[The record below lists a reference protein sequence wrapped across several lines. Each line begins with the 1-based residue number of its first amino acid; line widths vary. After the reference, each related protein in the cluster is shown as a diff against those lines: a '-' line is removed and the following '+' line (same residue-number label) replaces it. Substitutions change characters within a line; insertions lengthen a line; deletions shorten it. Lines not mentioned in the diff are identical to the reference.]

1 MGQTAQVENPV
12 QTREKILSTAARMFS
27 AQGYDN
33 TSLAQVAREA
43 NVSKALIFWHF
54 DNKEKLF
61 EAALHRTLE
70 PFFIDLADF
79 EVLDERARIERLID
93 AFFEFIRENVY
104 SVRFLLSLILRS
116 QKHPDESMGRVSEL
130 YGMFRGLL
138 ASTIESGR
146 RNGIFRE
153 DVLPEL
159 DSSVILAT
167 LDGILIE
174 RFLNNEPTQEPSELL
189 GHVKRRLLDR
199 LLA

>member
-1 MGQTAQVENPV
+1 MGQPAQVDHSV

-27 AQGYDN
+27 AHGYDN

-54 DNKEKLF
+54 DSKEKLF
-61 EAALHRTLE
+61 EAALQRTLE

-79 EVLDERARIERLID
+79 EQLDERARIERLID
-93 AFFEFIRENVY
+93 AFFEFVRENVY

-116 QKHPDESMGRVSEL
+116 QKQTDEPIGRVSEL
-130 YGMFRGLL
+130 YAMFRGLL

-153 DVLPEL
+153 DVLPQL